1 MIIKNNITFK
11 ISLFSTI
18 YLIILM
24 IVSPFIDHAFTSL
37 DEDIN
42 KKENNFQIL
51 GEIILHII
59 IIAFV
64 WYAINHYVPKYIELL
79 FNFKI
84 KEATKSSMG
93 VVSSIV
99 LIGLQ
104 KNLIDK
110 LEYIT
115 LIHPFRMTDL
125 YG

>member
-1 MIIKNNITFK
+1 MNIFDNVIFK
-11 ISLFSTI
+11 ISLFSTS
-18 YLIILM
+18 YLLILM
-24 IVSPFIDHAFTSL
+24 VVSPIIDHSFTSL

-42 KKENNFQIL
+42 KKENNIRIL

-64 WYAINHYVPKYIELL
+64 WYTINHYVPKYIELL

-84 KEATKSSMG
+84 KEATKSAMS

-115 LIHPFRMTDL
+115 LTHPFRLTDL
-125 YG
+125 YD